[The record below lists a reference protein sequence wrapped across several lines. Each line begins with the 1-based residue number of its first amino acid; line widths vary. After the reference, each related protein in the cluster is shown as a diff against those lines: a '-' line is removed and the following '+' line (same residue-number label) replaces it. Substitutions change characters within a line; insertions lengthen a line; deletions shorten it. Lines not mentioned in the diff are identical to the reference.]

1 MQDLPHHYTTT
12 ASGNPDGLIP
22 LQSPGLEDLNT
33 DAPAEFGGSG
43 DYWSPETLLVGAV
56 ANCFILTFRA
66 LSRKAGLNWTHL
78 RVSAEGTLDK
88 GADGLRFSEFV
99 ITAHLDSHESDPAT
113 VRTLLEKSKKHC
125 LITNSLTANCELR
138 IDAEA

>member
-1 MQDLPHHYTTT
+1 MQGLPHYYT
-12 ASGNPDGLIP
+12 ASASGGPDGLIP

-66 LSRKAGLNWTHL
+66 LSRKAGLKWTNL

-88 GADGLRFSEFV
+88 SADGLRFSEFV

-125 LITNSLTANCELR
+125 LITNSLTGDCELR
-138 IDAEA
+138 IESEA